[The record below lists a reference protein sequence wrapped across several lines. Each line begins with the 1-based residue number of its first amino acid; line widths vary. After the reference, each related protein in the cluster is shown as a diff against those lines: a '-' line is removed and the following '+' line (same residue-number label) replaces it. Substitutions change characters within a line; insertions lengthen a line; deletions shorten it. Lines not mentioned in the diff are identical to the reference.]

1 MERGLGG
8 HMAASVGYIYS
19 HGLALLGNS
28 NGVTRQANGN
38 FGLDLNLV
46 PPSQQPAFGGN
57 FSTATVT
64 LPNGTSY
71 VVPEFEAIDGILD
84 PNFGAINAVDNSGKS
99 IYHAL
104 LLSWRYTGPQFTG
117 GLAYTVSKT
126 VDQAPVISTN
136 SISATNV
143 ARRSWTSRNASF

>member
-1 MERGLGG
+1 
-8 HMAASVGYIYS
+8 MAASVGYIYS
-19 HGLALLGNS
+19 HGLALVGTS

-57 FSTATVT
+57 FSTGTVT

-71 VVPEFEAIDGILD
+71 VLPEFEAIDGILN
-84 PNFGAINAVDNSGKS
+84 PNFGTINAIDNSGKS

-104 LLSWRYTGPQFTG
+104 LLSCRYSGPQFTG
-117 GLAYTVSKT
+117 GLAYTFSKT
-126 VDQAPVISTN
+126 IDQRTGYFNQFAQRNERCPSQLDQPQRF
-136 SISATNV
+136 V
-143 ARRSWTSRNASF
+143 ANID

>member
-1 MERGLGG
+1 
-8 HMAASVGYIYS
+8 MAASVGYIYS
-19 HGLALLGNS
+19 HGLALVGNS

-71 VVPEFEAIDGILD
+71 VLPEFETLDGILN
-84 PNFGAINAVDNSGKS
+84 PNFGAINAIDNSGKS

-104 LLSWRYTGPQFTG
+104 LSSCRYGAPQLPAG
-117 GLAYTVSKT
+117 VAY
-126 VDQAPVISTN
+126 
-136 SISATNV
+136 
-143 ARRSWTSRNASF
+143 